1 MDNERMEVCYFCGQE
16 YIETWHFKDLAAM
29 VCPKCCKVSTPELNK
44 LYPEKMTVL
53 AK

>member
-1 MDNERMEVCYFCGQE
+1 MTNERMEECYFCGKE

-29 VCPKCCKVSTPELNK
+29 VCPECCKIVSQELEE
-44 LYPEKMTVL
+44 LYPEKMKAL